1 MLTKEQFSALLN
13 RNGTLVIDGALASEL
28 EVRGNDLN
36 HPLWSAKIL
45 EEDPTCIKQV
55 HLDYYIAGA
64 DIAIT
69 ASYQA
74 STQGFAAHLGFDE
87 KKAATLMKRSVRL
100 ARLASEEAYGQ
111 GVKADRT
118 LLVAGSVGPYGA
130 FLADG
135 SEYRGDYELT
145 KTEFKAFHR
154 DRIKALVEEDVDLL
168 AIETMPQA
176 VEIEAVLEL
185 LRDEF
190 PSAIAWLTCMLKDA
204 SHISDGTSIENVL
217 AIVHKYRNN
226 VFAFG
231 ANCIPSELVTPF
243 LDQVE
248 DLTDLPLVCYPNSG
262 EVWDAVSK
270 TWSDPNSAADT
281 VFHNVQKWRELGA
294 RLIGGCCRTGPK
306 DVIAISQ
313 TLEKVSQDRDS

>member
-1 MLTKEQFSALLN
+1 MLTKEQFSSSLN

-45 EEDPTCIKQV
+45 EEDPMCIKQV

-87 KKAATLMKRSVRL
+87 KKAAALMKRSVRL

-145 KTEFKAFHR
+145 KPEFKAFHR

-190 PSAIAWLTCMLKDA
+190 PSAIAWLTCTLKGA
-204 SHISDGTSIENVL
+204 GHISDGTSVENVL
-217 AIVHKYRNN
+217 AIVHKYRDN
-226 VFAFG
+226 VLAFG
-231 ANCIPSELVTPF
+231 ANCIPSELVTPCF
-243 LDQVE
+243 EQVKE
-248 DLTDLPLVCYPNSG
+248 LTDLPLVCYPNSG
-262 EVWDAVSK
+262 EVWDAASK
-270 TWSDPNSAADT
+270 TWSDPNSTADT
-281 VFHNVQKWRELGA
+281 VFHNVQKWRALGA

-306 DVIAISQ
+306 DVTAISQ